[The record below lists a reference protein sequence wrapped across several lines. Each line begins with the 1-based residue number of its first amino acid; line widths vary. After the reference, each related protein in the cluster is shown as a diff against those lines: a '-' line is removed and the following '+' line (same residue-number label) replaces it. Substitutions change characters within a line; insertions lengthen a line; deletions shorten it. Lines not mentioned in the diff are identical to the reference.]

1 MNALWSLFLPSCMKN
16 HNGLKVAW
24 RRNDFSLD
32 YRELERDF
40 RMMKMTDLCFSYS
53 VCPYKKLSR
62 AQANQNSRRSIRLQE
77 TFARINQGEY
87 DNEKSLLNFIRNATT
102 HGEFSILKAAKQRL
116 RKKFPRTY
124 RRYVGPI
131 NLRDPLG
138 SKNCYCAIPSSID
151 SIAHDILNLT
161 VPKEALQCDACWD
174 LDISYAWGVYGQYG
188 AKKIDTETWR
198 TLCGLRGDK
207 KYATA

>member
-1 MNALWSLFLPSCMKN
+1 MVKDEFVVCDICGESVKFKN
-16 HNGLKVAW
+16 LRKHKRKIHYSEDKRPKV
-24 RRNDFSLD
+24 
-32 YRELERDF
+32 REVVSH
-40 RMMKMTDLCFSYS
+40 T
-53 VCPYKKLSR
+53 
-62 AQANQNSRRSIRLQE
+62 QTIQNSKRSARLQE

-87 DNEKSLLNFIRNATT
+87 DNEKSLLNFIRNATE
-102 HGEFSILKAAKQRL
+102 HSEFNILKAAKQRL

-131 NLRDPLG
+131 KLRDPLG

>member
-1 MNALWSLFLPSCMKN
+1 MDKDEFVVCDICSKSVKFKN
-16 HNGLKVAW
+16 IRKHKRKIHGYEEKQPEV
-24 RRNDFSLD
+24 
-32 YRELERDF
+32 RE
-40 RMMKMTDLCFSYS
+40 
-53 VCPYKKLSR
+53 VLSR
-62 AQANQNSRRSIRLQE
+62 AQKNQNSRRSARLQE

-102 HGEFSILKAAKQRL
+102 HGEFNILKAAKQRL
-116 RKKFPRTY
+116 RKKFPSTY